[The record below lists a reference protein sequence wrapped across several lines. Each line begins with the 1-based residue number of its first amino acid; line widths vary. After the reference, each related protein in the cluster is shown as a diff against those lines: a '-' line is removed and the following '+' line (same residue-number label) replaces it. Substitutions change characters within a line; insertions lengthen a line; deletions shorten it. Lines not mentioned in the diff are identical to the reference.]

1 MDDQTI
7 VGGTEHQ
14 GEISEAEKQRLIRRK
29 LVQAVFATNTSRD
42 ALMAAMIEHAISAAE
57 MQDAM
62 DYQVNAIDHMRA
74 LGLPDG
80 FGGLKVWSNADLQR
94 YFDWKAVQY
103 NPIGG
108 GTFADEWAR
117 SHISPMTHPTMRVR
131 AMEVMDRAAAQAA
144 ATGAKPDW
152 E

>member
-1 MDDQTI
+1 METTL

-14 GEISEAEKQRLIRRK
+14 GEITDAERQRLIRRK
-29 LVQAVFATNTSRD
+29 LCQAVFTTNPGRD
-42 ALMAAMIEHAISAAE
+42 ALMAAMVQHSISAAE

-62 DYQVNAIDHMRA
+62 DYQVSAIDHLRA
-74 LGLPDG
+74 LGVPDG
-80 FGGLKVWSNADLQR
+80 FAGLKVWSEADLQR
-94 YFDWKAVQY
+94 FFAWKAVQY

-108 GTFADEWAR
+108 GTFADDWAR
-117 SHISPMTHPTMRVR
+117 SHIDPMTHPTARVR

-144 ATGAKPDW
+144 LTGEKPAW